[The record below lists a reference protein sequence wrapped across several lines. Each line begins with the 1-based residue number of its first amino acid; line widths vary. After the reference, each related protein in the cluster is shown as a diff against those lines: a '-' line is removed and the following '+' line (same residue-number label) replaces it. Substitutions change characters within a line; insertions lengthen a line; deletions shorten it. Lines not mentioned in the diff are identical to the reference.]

1 MKTQLY
7 TAVCVLISAG
17 LATAQIYH
25 IPIESL
31 DTPDNSVC
39 PPDAQLEAVRNSI
52 SGNISDILVEIAANK
67 TFIPE
72 CGGSGWRRVGLLD
85 MTDPDQTC
93 PSSWRLYSQ
102 DSVRACGRQENDTA
116 SCDSVQFSPDGYEY
130 TQVCGRIVGYQY
142 GSPDGSALSN
152 PHLTLT
158 PGNEINEPYVDGVSV
173 TYGAPRQHIWTLYGT
188 VRPFISSCCASTS
201 TAQSLVENNYFC
213 DTGNP
218 ASDPWQ
224 RILYT
229 DHRLWDGISGCDDID
244 ASCCALHSGP
254 WFNTTM
260 TAPTTDD
267 IEIRICADQST
278 ADEDT
283 PLELV
288 EIYVK

>member
-25 IPIESL
+25 IPTVSL

-39 PPDAQLEAVRNSI
+39 PPDAQLETVRNII
-52 SGNISDILVEIAANK
+52 SANLSDILVEIAANK
-67 TFIPE
+67 TTIPE
-72 CGGSGWRRVGLLD
+72 CGGSGWRRVAFLN

-102 DSVRACGRQENDTA
+102 DSVRACGRHESDTA

-130 TQVCGRIVGYQY
+130 TQLCGRIIGYQFA
-142 GSPDGSALSN
+142 SPDGGISSHN
-152 PHLTLT
+152 
-158 PGNEINEPYVDGVSV
+158 IDEPYGDGVSV
-173 TYGAPRQHIWTLYGT
+173 TYGAPRQHIWTLYGEIHQAGCC
-188 VRPFISSCCASTS
+188 ISYAEPTF
-201 TAQSLVENNYFC
+201 VDNNYFC

-218 ASDPWQ
+218 HGNFQ
-224 RILYT
+224 GFFLHT
-229 DHRLWDGISGCDDID
+229 DSPLWDGIAGCGD
-244 ASCCALHSGP
+244 ASCCTPHSGP
-254 WFNTTM
+254 WFNTTL

-267 IEIRICADQST
+267 IEIRICGDEST
-278 ADEDT
+278 ANEDT